1 MLHEALEYKKDIK
14 EKLSIILVNNNIAI
28 LFY

>member
-14 EKLSIILVNNNIAI
+14 EKLNIILVNNIAI